1 LYKSLLQADVFL
13 FANFDRL
20 QHSACTAAAAAAA
33 LMVTIADAFKN
44 GVKS

>member
-20 QHSACTAAAAAAA
+20 QHSACTAAAAAA
-33 LMVTIADAFKN
+33 LMATIADAFKN
-44 GVKS
+44 GVKT